1 MGQLSYLNRDFF
13 VGFMTKVRHNN
24 WMKNDEVAALAS
36 GESVQVRPV
45 LSMTTHFIV
54 IGVTPENTPP

>member
-1 MGQLSYLNRDFF
+1 
-13 VGFMTKVRHNN
+13 
-24 WMKNDEVAALAS
+24 MKNDEVAALAS